1 MNIMLGKR
9 VCVTCSEWA
18 IIARLS
24 MGLGSKEGSKTS
36 REGKKEGFTLRYVVN
51 KGRRASADRG
61 KHAGRSWRMTEV
73 VVLLSF

>member
-18 IIARLS
+18 IIARFH
-24 MGLGSKEGSKTS
+24 GSRVEKEGLKTS
-36 REGKKEGFTLRYVVN
+36 REGKRKDSRCDTSSIM
-51 KGRRASADRG
+51 KRRASADRG